1 MAKRYDNEPKL
12 NIKKVIATIAIVVL
26 VIALVVIII
35 NGPKVSKRGNTKN
48 ISNSYISIY
57 ENSKWGVINSK
68 GEYVIKPEWNEM
80 VLIPNDTQ
88 SVFIVQTDVN
98 ISENTYNSYAI
109 NEKGERQF
117 TEYNK
122 VDVLQNIKANGS
134 SFIAD
139 NVLKVQKDGKY
150 GLINLS
156 GKELISP
163 QFEEL
168 SCLQYVQNSYL
179 TKKNGKYGLIDN
191 AGNIIIEN
199 LYDSI
204 KALTNKYEDGYV
216 VEKEG
221 KFGLINYH
229 KEQVLET
236 KYNKILPLTNGSLY
250 IVNENGTYKLVGT
263 NGDLKLSSEK
273 LQHATY
279 VGSDTVII
287 NQDGKYSL
295 IYIDDQSSLMSDY
308 QLIEYM
314 FGNNY
319 IAKKDGKVGIVD
331 KGGNT
336 IVEFS
341 YTNISYLNSE
351 GFIEAEKED
360 GQYDLL
366 DTNFSVKTSGIVS
379 EINSKLGYIKVRVG
393 EEYKYYNFKL
403 EEKSN
408 KDLFTTNNLFLSK
421 KNGKYGF
428 VDKNDVVIV
437 DYIYDDATEQN
448 SFGYA
453 AVKKDGKWGCI
464 DQDGAVV
471 VKPSLELSQNV
482 VVSFIGTWHLA
493 PDINANYYTNNDE

>member
-1 MAKRYDNEPKL
+1 MAKRYDTEPKL
-12 NIKKVIATIAIVVL
+12 NIKKVIATIAIIVL
-26 VIALVVIII
+26 VIALVVLLI
-35 NGPKVSKRGNTKN
+35 NGPKANRKGSSKN
-48 ISNSYISIY
+48 ISNSYIAIY
-57 ENSKWGVINSK
+57 EGSKWGVINSK
-68 GEYVIKPEWNEM
+68 GDYVIKPEWNEM
-80 VLIPNDTQ
+80 VLIPNDAQ
-88 SVFIVQTDVN
+88 SVFIVQTDVD
-98 ISENTYNSYAI
+98 IAGNTYNSYAI
-109 NEKGERQF
+109 NEKGEKKF
-117 TEYNK
+117 TSYDK
-122 VDVLQNIKANGS
+122 VDVLQNIKADGTS
-134 SFIAD
+134 YIAD
-139 NVLKVQKDGKY
+139 NVLKVQKDGKF

-156 GKELISP
+156 GKELIAP
-163 QFEEL
+163 QFEEI
-168 SCLQYVQNSYL
+168 SCLKYVQNSYL
-179 TKKNGKYGLIDN
+179 TKKDGKFGLIDN
-191 AGNIIIEN
+191 AGNIIIDN
-199 LYDSI
+199 AYDSI

-216 VEKEG
+216 VEKGG

-236 KYNKILPLTNGSLY
+236 KYNKILPLTSGSLY
-250 IVNENGTYKLVGT
+250 IVNEEGSFKLVGT
-263 NGDLKLSSEK
+263 NNETKFSNEK
-273 LQHATY
+273 LQFATY
-279 VGSDTVII
+279 IGSDTIII

-295 IYIDDQSSLMSDY
+295 IYIEDQSNLMTDY

-341 YTNISYLNSE
+341 YTNISYLSSE

-379 EINSKLGYIKVRVG
+379 EINSKLGFVKVRVG
-393 EEYKYYNFKL
+393 EDYKYYNFKL

-428 VDKNDVVIV
+428 VDKNDVVVV

-448 SFGYA
+448 NYGYA
-453 AVKKDGKWGCI
+453 AIKKDGKWGCI
-464 DQDGAVV
+464 DQDGTIV

-482 VVSFIGTWHLA
+482 VVSFIGKWHLA
-493 PDINANYYTNNDE
+493 PDVNANYYTNNAE